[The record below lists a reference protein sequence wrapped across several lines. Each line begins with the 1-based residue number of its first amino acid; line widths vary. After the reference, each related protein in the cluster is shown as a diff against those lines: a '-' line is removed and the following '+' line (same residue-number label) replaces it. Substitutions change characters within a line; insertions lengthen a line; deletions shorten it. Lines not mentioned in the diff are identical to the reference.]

1 MMSILAILVGVIVL
15 AVLAKLL
22 KTWIGAPKKAEEWEK
37 GEIIKQLLEL
47 SERENNISAVASP
60 PTGSPPLASASA
72 TRSDTS
78 RKTTNREDK
87 SKRSYS
93 PVGLNTAVPLRSN
106 DAEIEEQIRQRAFQ
120 LYQER
125 GGVNGNAKDDWLQA
139 KREVLNRKARTSS

>member
-1 MMSILAILVGVIVL
+1 MSILSIFVGVIVL
-15 AVLAKLL
+15 AVLAMLL
-22 KTWIGAPKKAEEWEK
+22 KTWVEAPKKAEEWEK

-47 SERENNISAVASP
+47 SERENNISTIPSP
-60 PTGSPPLASASA
+60 PNGSPPLASASA

-78 RKTTNREDK
+78 RKTTNRDDK

-93 PVGLNTAVPLRSN
+93 PVGLNPAVPLRSN
-106 DAEIEEQIRQRAFQ
+106 DVEIEEQIRQRAFQ

-139 KREVLNRKARTSS
+139 KREVLSRKARTSS